1 MLSNRQLAEGGSSQL
16 SVRIDYFFVQQ
27 CLGNISFDSVA
38 GATLF
43 VAILFATCVL
53 RI

>member
-16 SVRIDYFFVQQ
+16 SVRIDYFFEQ